1 MRGNENNRSIGFYR
15 SRRGTF
21 FGVLKGIANYFGFKV
36 IWLRIATL
44 VALFITGF
52 VPIIFLYFMLV
63 LLMKREPSE
72 AFQQYYQ
79 QKKYQESL
87 YRSRNG
93 LIMGLL
99 KGIADRF
106 DLSLFWLRFLTI
118 ITSFFTGF
126 VPGIIIYAIT
136 SLLISKEPII
146 PLNTMAEAEF
156 YDSYT
161 HSRQGAIHRVKRR
174 FDKLEARIRRMESS
188 VTDREFDWEHQLKS
202 NHQ

>member
-1 MRGNENNRSIGFYR
+1 MRGSENKRNIGFYR
-15 SRRGTF
+15 ARKGTF
-21 FGVLKGIANYFGFKV
+21 FGVLSGIANYFGFKV

-44 VALFITGF
+44 AALFVTGF
-52 VPIIFLYFMLV
+52 FPVLFIYFMLV

-79 QKKYQESL
+79 QKKYQENL
-87 YRSRNG
+87 YRSRDG

-99 KGIADRF
+99 RGVSDRF

-118 ITSFFTGF
+118 FASFFTGF
-126 VPGIIIYAIT
+126 IPGIIIYTVT
-136 SLLISKEPII
+136 SLLISKEPVI
-146 PLNTMAEAEF
+146 PLNSEAEEEF

-174 FDKLEARIRRMESS
+174 FDKLEARLRRMESS
-188 VTDREFDWEHQLKS
+188 VTDREFDWGHKLKS
-202 NHQ
+202 KH